1 MRSNLNTRGPFFP
14 LPLHL
19 HLTML
24 TYSFPS
30 SLLAL
35 LRLIM
40 PLHRLEPFPE
50 YGTLQHFLP
59 IMKHE
64 SILDTVLY
72 FFAAL
77 WNTRLLIGIGGG

>member
-1 MRSNLNTRGPFFP
+1 MRSDLNARGPFFP

-24 TYSFPS
+24 TYPFPS

-40 PLHRLEPFPE
+40 PLHRLEPIPD
-50 YGTLQHFLP
+50 YRTLQHFLRT
-59 IMKHE
+59 MKHE
-64 SILDTVLY
+64 SILHTVLY
-72 FFAAL
+72 FFAAR
-77 WNTRLLIGIGGG
+77 WNIRLLIGSGGG